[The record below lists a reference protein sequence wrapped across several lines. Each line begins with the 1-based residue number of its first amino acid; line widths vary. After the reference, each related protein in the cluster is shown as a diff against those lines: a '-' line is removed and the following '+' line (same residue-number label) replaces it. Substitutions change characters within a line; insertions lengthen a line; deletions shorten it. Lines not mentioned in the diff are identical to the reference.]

1 MKRVVVV
8 GAGFGGLDAAR
19 HLASRTEDA
28 ELEVV
33 LIDKHNYHTFMP
45 LLYQVATSMQN
56 VESIAF
62 PVRALFHGKRNIRF
76 LLAEVQRVDAANR
89 KLETSAGAVEY
100 DYLVL
105 AGGSVTNFFGMDSVA
120 DVAFELKDL
129 HDATRLRNHILESFE
144 KASLSDDPQQQRAL
158 MTFVVV
164 GGGPTGVEFSGALS
178 ELVHH
183 VLVKDFPHLP
193 VKDSRIIL
201 VEAANH
207 LLAPFPKHLQQ
218 YALEHLKKMGVD
230 VRLGNAVKEATPSKV
245 LLNDGTEIQS
255 CTLFWA
261 AGVKASKIG
270 ETLDVELQR
279 GGRIPVT
286 HDLSMHNYPEIFVIG
301 DMMYLEQDGKP
312 LPMVAPVAM
321 QGGEY
326 VASAITRRENGLP
339 PEPFRYTDKG
349 SMAVIGRNA
358 AVAYTKGIKMKGF
371 LAWIA
376 WLGLHL
382 YYLVGF
388 RNRAITLVNWAF
400 DYIFFSRQV
409 RLINKPPQ
417 EDDGTSDA
425 VK

>member
-1 MKRVVVV
+1 MKKVVVV

-19 HLASRTEDA
+19 NLASRAEDA

-33 LIDKHNYHTFMP
+33 LVDKHNYHTFMP
-45 LLYQVATSMQN
+45 LLYQVATAMQN

-62 PVRALFHGKRNIRF
+62 PVRALFHGRRNVEF
-76 LLAEVQRVDAANR
+76 LMGEVQRVDAPNK
-89 KLETSAGAVEY
+89 KLETTVGPVEY

-120 DVAFELKDL
+120 NVAFELKDL

-144 KASLSDDPQQQRAL
+144 KASRCDDLQKQQAL

-178 ELVHH
+178 ELIQH
-183 VLVKDFPHLP
+183 VLSKDFPQLP
-193 VKDSRIIL
+193 VHDSRIIL
-201 VEAANH
+201 VEAGDH
-207 LLAPFPKHLQQ
+207 LLTPFPKPLQQ
-218 YALEHLKKMGVD
+218 YALQHLKNMGVD
-230 VRLGNAVKEATPSKV
+230 VRLGNAVKEATPVKV
-245 LLNDGTEIQS
+245 LLKDGTEIQS

-261 AGVKASKIG
+261 AGVKAAGIG
-270 ETLDVELQR
+270 ETLDVELQK

-286 HDLSMHNYPEIFVIG
+286 SDLSMQNYPDIFVIG
-301 DMMYLEQDGKP
+301 DMMYREQDGKP

-326 VASAITRRENGLP
+326 VAAAIARRENGLP
-339 PEPFRYTDKG
+339 AKPFHYSDKG

-358 AVAYTKGIKMKGF
+358 AVAFVKGFKMKGF
-371 LAWIA
+371 PAWIA

-388 RNRAITLVNWAF
+388 RNRTITLVNWAF

-409 RLINKPPQ
+409 RLINGAPK
-417 EDDGTSDA
+417 EDDENM
-425 VK
+425 

>member
-1 MKRVVVV
+1 MKKVVVV

-19 HLASRTEDA
+19 HLASRAEDA

-33 LIDKHNYHTFMP
+33 LVDKHNYHTFMP
-45 LLYQVATSMQN
+45 LLYQVATAMQN

-62 PVRALFHGKRNIRF
+62 PVRALFHGKRNIKF
-76 LLAEVQRVDAANR
+76 LLAEVERIDAANK
-89 KLETSAGAVEY
+89 KLETTVGPVEY

-120 DVAFELKDL
+120 NVAFELKDL

-144 KASLSDDPQQQRAL
+144 KASRCDDPAQQKAL

-178 ELVHH
+178 ELIHH
-183 VLVKDFPHLP
+183 VLSKDFPQLP
-193 VKDSRIIL
+193 VQDSRIIL
-201 VEAANH
+201 VEAGDH
-207 LLAPFPKHLQQ
+207 LLAPFPKPLQQ
-218 YALEHLKKMGVD
+218 YALQHLKNMGVD
-230 VRLGNAVKEATPSKV
+230 VRLGNAVKEAAPTKV
-245 LLNDGTEIQS
+245 LLKDGTEIQS

-261 AGVKASKIG
+261 AGVKAAGIG

-286 HDLSMHNYPEIFVIG
+286 SDLSMQNYPDIFVIG
-301 DMMYLEQDGKP
+301 DMMYREQDGKP

-321 QGGEY
+321 QSGEY
-326 VASAITRRENGLP
+326 VASAIARRENGLP
-339 PEPFRYTDKG
+339 AKPFHYTDKG

-358 AVAYTKGIKMKGF
+358 AVAFVKGFKMKGF
-371 LAWIA
+371 PAWIA

-409 RLINKPPQ
+409 RLINKPS
-417 EDDGTSDA
+417 DDENKS
-425 VK
+425 